1 MAWMIRGTHQSH
13 AQAGVVVVAGALLLT
28 AAAVRAQ
35 EAAQEPRP
43 EPPQSQSSSDEQPPA
58 ADASPDSKNRIFG
71 IMPNYTTVEGTDKVE
86 PITSA
91 KSFKM
96 AALDSFDPFVYP
108 LFAFIAATAQVQ
120 NEPASWGHD
129 WQGYAKRYGLA
140 FADNTMCSLITT
152 GLMPSLLKQD
162 PRYYQGRATG
172 FFPRLA
178 YAASR
183 SVVTKSRTG
192 QPQFNLSE
200 IGGTFIVAGV
210 SNAYYPPEERNR
222 NATLERW
229 GTQAMWDTVANEL
242 KEFWPDMRRALH
254 GL

>member
-1 MAWMIRGTHQSH
+1 MIR
-13 AQAGVVVVAGALLLT
+13 VGALLLLV
-28 AAAVRAQ
+28 AASARAQ
-35 EAAQEPRP
+35 ETPPPDPRL
-43 EPPQSQSSSDEQPPA
+43 PA
-58 ADASPDSKNRIFG
+58 ADTPRPVPDEVASADSKNRIFG
-71 IMPNYTTVEGTDKVE
+71 VMPNYTTVEGFGKVE

-129 WQGYAKRYGLA
+129 WEGYAKRYGLA

-172 FFPRLA
+172 FFPRFA

-183 SVVTKSRTG
+183 SVVTKSRSG

-200 IGGTFIVAGV
+200 IGGTLIVAGA
-210 SNAYYPPEERNR
+210 SNMYYPPEERTR
-222 NATLERW
+222 SATLERW

-242 KEFWPDMRRALH
+242 KEFWPDIRRMMHRL
-254 GL
+254 